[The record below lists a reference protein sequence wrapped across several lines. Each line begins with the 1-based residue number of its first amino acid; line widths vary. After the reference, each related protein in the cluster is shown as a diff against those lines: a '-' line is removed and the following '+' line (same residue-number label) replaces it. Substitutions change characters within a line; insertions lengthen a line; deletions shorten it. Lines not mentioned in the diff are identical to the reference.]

1 MNTFIIICFVLISGV
16 LAYYLYTKVNPTK
29 KSDIK
34 ELYAEGLDMLVS
46 GKKYSAY
53 NNFKEI
59 ISKDSNNVMAYLRL
73 GQILRENGDNL
84 KAIKIHKNLLL
95 RKKLSSYEL
104 IELHKNLSKDYY
116 NVDNTAQS
124 IDECKKI
131 LEIDKKNEWAIKEII
146 KLYKENN
153 KWVEAEKY
161 LNLYYK
167 EFPDRKNNQK
177 IALYKTH
184 QAIEFIKE
192 KNYKEARL
200 NLDASLAL
208 DSENSLTYF
217 FIAKTYSEES
227 NLIYDKA
234 MSIENDGLDK
244 YNNQQEYND
253 FIKLA
258 KETLSKSIPLWT
270 HFCEISPNKS
280 WVVLPLLKDALFA
293 LDRYSE
299 LEEIL
304 SKLNEKFPENI
315 EILLSLADY
324 YSHKGEYDKSIEIID
339 KAIDKDKNSYLAKL
353 VDIKLRLEKDNNDQ
367 LSKKLDELINSL
379 TKNERFQI
387 LNTSNDYSIM
397 KLFFDD
403 NDK

>member
-304 SKLNEKFPENI
+304 NKLNEKFPENI

-397 KLFFDD
+397 KLLFDD

>member
-1 MNTFIIICFVLISGV
+1 MNTFIIIGFILISGI

-104 IELHKNLSKDYY
+104 VELHKNLSKDYY
-116 NVDNTAQS
+116 NVDNATQS
-124 IDECKKI
+124 INECKKI

-161 LNLYYK
+161 LNLYYR

-184 QAIEFIKE
+184 QAIEFIKQ

-234 MSIENDGLDK
+234 LSVENDGLDK

-258 KETLSKSIPLWT
+258 KDTLSKSIPLWT

-280 WVVLPLLKDALFA
+280 WIVLPLLKDALFA

-299 LEEIL
+299 LEDIL
-304 SKLNEKFPENI
+304 NKLNEKFPENI

-324 YSHKGEYDKSIEIID
+324 YSHKGEYDKSIEVID
-339 KAIDKDKNSYLAKL
+339 KAIDKDENSYLAKL
-353 VDIKLRLEKDNNDQ
+353 IDIKLRLEKDNNDQ

-379 TKNERFQI
+379 TRNERFQI

-397 KLFFDD
+397 KLLFDD

>member
-234 MSIENDGLDK
+234 LSVENEGLDK

-304 SKLNEKFPENI
+304 NKLNEKFPENI

-379 TKNERFQI
+379 TRNERFQI

-397 KLFFDD
+397 KLLFDD

>member
-1 MNTFIIICFVLISGV
+1 MNTFLIIFFIIISGL

-34 ELYAEGLDMLVS
+34 ELYSEGLDMLVS

-95 RKKLSSYEL
+95 RKKLTSYEL

-116 NVDNTAQS
+116 NVDNKIQS
-124 IDECKKI
+124 IKECEKI

-153 KWVEAEKY
+153 NWIDAEKY
-161 LNLYYK
+161 LNRYYL
-167 EFPDRKNNQK
+167 EFPDRKDDNK
-177 IALYKTH
+177 IALYKVH
-184 QAIEFIKE
+184 QAKDNIKN
-192 KNYKEARL
+192 KNYKEARIHLDNALLL
-200 NLDASLAL
+200 N
-208 DSENSLTYF
+208 SENFLIYF
-217 FIAKTYSEES
+217 YMAKTYSEES

-234 MSIENDGLDK
+234 LSVENKGLDK
-244 YNNQQEYND
+244 YNHQQEYND
-253 FIKLA
+253 YIKEAKKILA
-258 KETLSKSIPLWT
+258 KAVPLWT

-280 WVVLPLLKDALFA
+280 WIVLPLLKDALFV

-299 LEEIL
+299 LENIL
-304 SKLNEKFPENI
+304 DQLNSKFPDNI
-315 EILLSLADY
+315 EILMSLADY
-324 YSHKGEYDKSIEIID
+324 YSHKGEYDKSLEIID
-339 KAIDKDKNSYLAKL
+339 KAIDKDDSSYLAKL
-353 VDIKLRLEKDNNDQ
+353 IDLRLRLQKDNNDH
-367 LSKKLDELINSL
+367 LSKKLDDLINSL
-379 TKNERFQI
+379 ASNERFQI
-387 LNTSNDYSIM
+387 LNTSNDYSNM
-397 KLFFDD
+397 KLLFDE
-403 NDK
+403 ND

>member
-1 MNTFIIICFVLISGV
+1 MNTFIIICFILIAGI

-116 NVDNTAQS
+116 NVDNKTQS
-124 IDECKKI
+124 INECKKI

-146 KLYKENN
+146 KLYKESN
-153 KWVEAEKY
+153 KWEEAEKY
-161 LNLYYK
+161 LNLYYT

-177 IALYKTH
+177 IALYKIH
-184 QAIEFIKE
+184 QAIEFIKQ
-192 KNYKEARL
+192 KDYKEARL
-200 NLDASLAL
+200 HLDASLAL
-208 DSENSLTYF
+208 DSENSITYF
-217 FIAKTYSEES
+217 YIAKTYSEES

-234 MSIENDGLDK
+234 LSVENEGLDK

-258 KETLSKSIPLWT
+258 KETLSKAIPLWT
-270 HFCEISPNKS
+270 HFSEISPNKS
-280 WVVLPLLKDALFA
+280 WIVLPLLKDALFV

-299 LEEIL
+299 LEQIL
-304 SKLNEKFPENI
+304 NQLNEKFPENI

-324 YSHKGEYDKSIEIID
+324 HSHKGEYDKSLEIID
-339 KAIDKDKNSYLAKL
+339 QAIDKDENSYLAKL
-353 VDIKLRLEKDNNDQ
+353 IDIKLRLEKNNNDV
-367 LSKKLDELINSL
+367 LSKKLDDLITSL
-379 TKNERFQI
+379 KKNERFQI
-387 LNTSNDYSIM
+387 LNTSNDYSNM
-397 KLFFDD
+397 KLLFDE